1 MLEKNFENKHFLP
14 QYHFLGHELKYFS
27 FYSDVSKINLFEKKV
42 NEFFEKKIKF
52 PKIQVG
58 GSNIEINLTKKQML
72 LIEKIYSMDFELY
85 NSRK

>member
-1 MLEKNFENKHFLP
+1 MNF
-14 QYHFLGHELKYFS
+14 LK
-27 FYSDVSKINLFEKKV
+27 
-42 NEFFEKKIKF
+42 KKIKF

-58 GSNIEINLTKKQML
+58 GNNIEISLTKKQIL